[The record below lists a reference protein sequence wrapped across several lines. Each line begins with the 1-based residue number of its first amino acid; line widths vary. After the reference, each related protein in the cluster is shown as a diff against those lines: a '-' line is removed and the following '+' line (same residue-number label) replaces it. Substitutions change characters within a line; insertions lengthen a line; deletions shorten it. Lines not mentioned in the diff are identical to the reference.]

1 MKQELKNLAEKFK
14 INAKKQKQKQK
25 HSTILFNFLH
35 NGFE

>member
-14 INAKKQKQKQK
+14 INAKKQKQK

-35 NGFE
+35 NGFD